1 MSHQVAETLPT
12 AMTPHVLIIGAGIA
26 GLSTALALTRKG
38 FPVRVF
44 EQAEELRPLGAGLS
58 LWSNAMRC
66 LRALGIGDRLIEAG
80 SVVERLQ
87 FRTKDGRV
95 LKDVPLGG
103 LSEKLGGPT
112 ICVHRADLQG
122 ACQAIEDA
130 LALAQSLAKAS
141 GLVEGLRLYEQRRV
155 KRASRLM
162 RQARM
167 FGALAQT
174 ENRLLCRLWETMTK
188 WTPLPLVLRQLQSQI
203 GGLKRSN
210 RWSS

>member
-1 MSHQVAETLPT
+1 VKPN
-12 AMTPHVLIIGAGIA
+12 VLIIGAGIA

-38 FPVRVF
+38 LPVRVF
-44 EQAEELRPLGAGLS
+44 EQAEEFRPLGAGLS

-66 LRALGIGDRLIEAG
+66 LRVLGIADRLVEAG

-87 FRTKDGRV
+87 FRKKNGQV
-95 LKDVPLGG
+95 LKDVPLGR

-130 LALAQSLAKAS
+130 LALAQSLAEAS
-141 GLVEGLRLYEQRRV
+141 GVAEGLKLYELRRI

-162 RQARM
+162 RQARR
-167 FGALAQT
+167 FGVLVQT

-188 WTPLPLVLRQLQSQI
+188 WTPMPLVLRQLESQI
-203 GGLKRSN
+203 GGSK
-210 RWSS
+210 